1 MHQHR
6 PSPTHVTKENRTN
19 QNTSNI
25 CCFQCFVAK
34 AVSGI
39 PSIGKYNDTISE
51 QLSRDFL

>member
-25 CCFQCFVAK
+25 CCFVAK

>member
-6 PSPTHVTKENRTN
+6 PSPTHVSKENRTN

-25 CCFQCFVAK
+25 CCFVAK